1 MVLLPLCA
9 GGSFMPSILLLP
21 VLPQGRLQGLA
32 IRFTDGGTFPSV
44 LSPMGFAPEQV
55 LRFRYC
61 PNKTGYDF
69 QVTAFEIFPYP

>member
-32 IRFTDGGTFPSV
+32 IRFTDGGTFPSA
-44 LSPMGFAPEQV
+44 LSPMGFDPEQV
-55 LRFRYC
+55 LRVRYC
-61 PNKTGYDF
+61 LNRIEF
-69 QVTAFEIFPYP
+69 NQEFNIQ